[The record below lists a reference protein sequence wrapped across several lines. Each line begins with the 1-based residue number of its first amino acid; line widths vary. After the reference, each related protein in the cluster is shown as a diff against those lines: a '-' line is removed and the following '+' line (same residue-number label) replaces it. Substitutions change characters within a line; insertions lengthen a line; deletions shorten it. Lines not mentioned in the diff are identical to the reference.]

1 MNKNVTQ
8 NNMTNTN
15 DTVSRSTS
23 NGVDT
28 TKPKQNTPNVGT
40 TRPNT
45 GGGYRGNNNRGPR
58 REGGENKPRTFFDR
72 PKPEFDQ
79 KMVSIR
85 RVTRVVA
92 GGRRMTFAVA
102 LAIGDKKGSIGLGTG
117 KAGDTSL
124 AIAKALRQAKKNMF
138 KIKTTKDMSIPS
150 QISSKFSSSKL
161 TMMPNNGKGLVAG
174 STVRDILILGGL
186 KNVTAKL
193 NSGSKNKLNNAR
205 VTYKTLYQLK
215 AIPTL
220 PKIAPFIA
228 ESEVEVKEENK
239 DEILEVALSATRR
252 EGAEV
257 K

>member
-1 MNKNVTQ
+1 M
-8 NNMTNTN
+8 
-15 DTVSRSTS
+15 
-23 NGVDT
+23 DT
-28 TKPKQNTPNVGT
+28 TTPKQNTGAAGVPNA
-40 TRPNT
+40 RPE
-45 GGGYRGNNNRGPR
+45 GRGGYRGNPNNK
-58 REGGENKPRTFFDR
+58 REGGERKGRTFFEK

-138 KIKTTKDMSIPS
+138 KIKTTKDMSIS
-150 QISSKFSSSKL
+150 HQVSSKFSSSKL
-161 TMMPNNGKGLVAG
+161 TMMPNRGKGLVAG

-193 NSGSKNKLNNAR
+193 HSGSKNKLNNAR
-205 VTYKTLYQLK
+205 VAYKTLYQLK
-215 AIPTL
+215 ALNTL
-220 PKIAPFIA
+220 PKVAAFIA
-228 ESEVEVKEENK
+228 EFEAEVKEE
-239 DEILEVALSATRR
+239 VAGKVII
-252 EGAEV
+252 EEV